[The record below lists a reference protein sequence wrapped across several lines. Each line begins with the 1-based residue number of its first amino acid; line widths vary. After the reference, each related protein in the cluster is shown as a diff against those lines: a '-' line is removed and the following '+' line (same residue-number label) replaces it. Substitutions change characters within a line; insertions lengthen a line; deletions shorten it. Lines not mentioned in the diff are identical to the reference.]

1 MSKDVSLISYDK
13 EIETISKYEHYSADF
28 HNTFGDIRS
37 LHVRLTPLIAHS
49 IADYY
54 EDRNKAMH
62 AGDRSRITKQKLKEV
77 QEISRKV
84 IKAELVEVKNW
95 LQTHQGGTFERF
107 KDDEVRRI
115 SNIRDNYI
123 SNGNLDRTW

>member
-1 MSKDVSLISYDK
+1 M
-13 EIETISKYEHYSADF
+13 IENDPVKV
-28 HNTFGDIRS
+28 RS
-37 LHVRLTPLIAHS
+37 IAHS

-54 EDRNKAMH
+54 ENRNKAMH

-123 SNGNLDRTW
+123 SNGNLDRKW